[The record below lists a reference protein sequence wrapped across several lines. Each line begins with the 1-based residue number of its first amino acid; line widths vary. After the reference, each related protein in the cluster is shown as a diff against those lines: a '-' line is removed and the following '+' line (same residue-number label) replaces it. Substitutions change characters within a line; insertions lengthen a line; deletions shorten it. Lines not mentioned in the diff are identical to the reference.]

1 MIELVGCSADKIY
14 HRDVNIFMFVVP
26 LEAHATMGV
35 AGPGGG
41 TIVVSPDSSNEVLCV
56 PFLEIFHT
64 EIIHT
69 EGKCCFY
76 LCFQSP
82 GVCCSST

>member
-1 MIELVGCSADKIY
+1 MIVLVGCSADKIY
-14 HRDVNIFMFVVP
+14 PRDVNILMFVVP

-41 TIVVSPDSSNEVLCV
+41 TIVDLIAAMRCSVF
-56 PFLEIFHT
+56 PFLKYFT
-64 EIIHT
+64 PKSST
-69 EGKCCFY
+69 QRVNVVFY
-76 LCFQSP
+76 LWFQSP